1 MSKIKI
7 KAIKGLEELINNQLE
22 TLKQNIKD
30 LTQEHEKL
38 KNEVDIYSDF
48 IKDDIKD
55 TFVIDESTTQDKFI
69 LSHIP
74 IGIIK
79 FYVDGVRYF
88 EDCFTYDVDTNTV
101 TWIGTDATLGVG
113 NGFEL
118 SDNTVV
124 IEYDYS
130 ATQESAKSVR
140 NYLTEEDALISGV
153 ETSSFEIDSMV
164 VPTVKADVYEP
175 SVVEAATFDVSVAVN
190 A

>member
-7 KAIKGLEELINNQLE
+7 KAIKGLEDLINNQLK
-22 TLKQNIKD
+22 TIKQSLEN

-38 KNEVDIYSDF
+38 KREVDTYSDF

-55 TFVIDESTTQDKFI
+55 TFVIDEETTQDKFI

-74 IGIIK
+74 IGMIK

-88 EDCFTYDVDTNTV
+88 EDCFTYDADTNTV
-101 TWIGTDATLGVG
+101 TWIGTDSNLGTG

-130 ATQESAKSVR
+130 VTQESAKSVK

-164 VPTVKADVYEP
+164 APTVKADVYEP

>member
-55 TFVIDESTTQDKFI
+55 TFVIDESTIQDKFI

-88 EDCFTYDVDTNTV
+88 EDCFTYDADTNTV

-130 ATQESAKSVR
+130 ATQEAEKATR
-140 NYLTEEDALISGV
+140 NYFADEDALISGV
-153 ETSSFEIDSMV
+153 ESSSFEIDSMV
-164 VPTVKADVYEP
+164 APTVQADIYKP
-175 SVVEAATFDVSVAVN
+175 SVVEAATLDVSVSVN

>member
-55 TFVIDESTTQDKFI
+55 TFVIDESTIQDKFI

-88 EDCFTYDVDTNTV
+88 EDCFTYDADTNTV

-130 ATQESAKSVR
+130 VTQEAEKATR
-140 NYLTEEDALISGV
+140 NYFADEDALISGV
-153 ETSSFEIDSMV
+153 ESSSFEIDSMV
-164 VPTVKADVYEP
+164 APTVQADVYKP
-175 SVVEAATFDVSVAVN
+175 SVVEAATFNVSIAVN

>member
-88 EDCFTYDVDTNTV
+88 EDCFTYDADTNTV

-130 ATQESAKSVR
+130 ATQEAEKATR
-140 NYLTEEDALISGV
+140 NYFADENALISGV
-153 ETSSFEIDSMV
+153 ESSSFEIDSMV
-164 VPTVKADVYEP
+164 APTVQADIYKP
-175 SVVEAATFDVSVAVN
+175 SVVEAATLDVSVSVN

>member
-7 KAIKGLEELINNQLE
+7 KAIKGLEELINSQLE

-38 KNEVDIYSDF
+38 KNEVDTYSDF

-88 EDCFTYDVDTNTV
+88 EDCFTYDADTNTV

-130 ATQESAKSVR
+130 ATQEADKATR
-140 NYLTEEDALISGV
+140 NYFIDEDALISGV
-153 ETSSFEIDSMV
+153 ESSSFEIDSMV
-164 VPTVKADVYEP
+164 APTIQADVYEA

>member
-7 KAIKGLEELINNQLE
+7 KAIKGLEDLINNQLE
-22 TLKQNIKD
+22 TLKQSLEN

-38 KNEVDIYSDF
+38 KGEVDTYSDF

-55 TFVIDESTTQDKFI
+55 TFVIDEETTQDKFI
-69 LSHIP
+69 LSHMP
-74 IGIIK
+74 IGMIK

-88 EDCFTYDVDTNTV
+88 EDCFTYDADTNTV
-101 TWIGTDATLGVG
+101 TWTGTDASLGAG

-130 ATQESAKSVR
+130 ATQEEEKATR
-140 NYLTEEDALISGV
+140 NYFVGEDALISGV
-153 ETSSFEIDSMV
+153 ESSSFEIDSMV
-164 VPTVKADVYEP
+164 APTVQADIYKP

>member
-88 EDCFTYDVDTNTV
+88 EECFTYDADTNTV

-130 ATQESAKSVR
+130 ATQEAEKATR
-140 NYLTEEDALISGV
+140 NYFADENALISGV
-153 ETSSFEIDSMV
+153 ESSSFEIDSIV
-164 VPTVKADVYEP
+164 APTVQADIYKP
-175 SVVEAATFDVSVAVN
+175 SVVEAATLDVSVSVN

>member
-88 EDCFTYDVDTNTV
+88 EDCFTYDADTNTV

-130 ATQESAKSVR
+130 ATQEADKATR
-140 NYLTEEDALISGV
+140 NYFVDEDALISGV
-153 ETSSFEIDSMV
+153 ESSSFEIDSIV
-164 VPTVKADVYEP
+164 APTVQADVYKP
-175 SVVEAATFDVSVAVN
+175 SVVEATTFDVSIAVN

>member
-55 TFVIDESTTQDKFI
+55 TFVIDESTIQDKFI

-88 EDCFTYDVDTNTV
+88 EDCFTYDADTNTV

-130 ATQESAKSVR
+130 ATQEAEKATR
-140 NYLTEEDALISGV
+140 N
-153 ETSSFEIDSMV
+153 
-164 VPTVKADVYEP
+164 
-175 SVVEAATFDVSVAVN
+175 
-190 A
+190 

>member
-22 TLKQNIKD
+22 TLKQNIQD

-38 KNEVDIYSDF
+38 KNEVDTYSDF

-88 EDCFTYDVDTNTV
+88 EDCFTYNADTNTV

-130 ATQESAKSVR
+130 ATQETEKATR
-140 NYLTEEDALISGV
+140 NYFVDKDALISGV
-153 ETSSFEIDSMV
+153 ESSSFEIDSMV
-164 VPTVKADVYEP
+164 APTVQADVYKP
-175 SVVEAATFDVSVAVN
+175 SVAEAATFDVSIAVN
-190 A
+190 V

>member
-55 TFVIDESTTQDKFI
+55 TFAINESTTQDKFI

-88 EDCFTYDVDTNTV
+88 EDCFTYDADTNTV
-101 TWIGTDATLGVG
+101 TWIGTDANLGAG

-164 VPTVKADVYEP
+164 APTVKADVYEP